1 MVQSHADSLQGEWGK
16 RGGFFRVQRDDEKE
30 RGGDLEGQ
38 THTSS
43 GPTLLPRPSRGLWST
58 HSSV

>member
-1 MVQSHADSLQGEWGK
+1 M
-16 RGGFFRVQRDDEKE
+16 QRDDEKE